1 MCQPRP
7 RNTSLSETTDTFKTR
22 SQTILMCDVFYLL
35 GYLWVYCYFK
45 SSRKYIYKW
54 VCCYRRRTNKHTN
67 TQDMMMTQEDYDWLV
82 PQERIL
88 FTSTRLK
95 PEQIQMIYDIHNRI
109 TTENKRPNNCGSCL
123 RNTMRIVK
131 HNYLLKKNQQ

>member
-1 MCQPRP
+1 
-7 RNTSLSETTDTFKTR
+7 
-22 SQTILMCDVFYLL
+22 
-35 GYLWVYCYFK
+35 
-45 SSRKYIYKW
+45 
-54 VCCYRRRTNKHTN
+54 
-67 TQDMMMTQEDYDWLV
+67 MMITQEDFDWLA

-95 PEQIQMIYDIHNRI
+95 PEQVQMIYDIHNRI

-123 RNTMRIVK
+123 RNTIRIVK